1 MNKNDIV
8 YGNNNRRWKLV
19 LDNGDGMWLAH
30 VWTPEAAHIAGISPP
45 LHLVNEK
52 HMSLTERDDLLE

>member
-1 MNKNDIV
+1 
-8 YGNNNRRWKLV
+8 
-19 LDNGDGMWLAH
+19 MWLAH
-30 VWTPEAAHIAGISPP
+30 VWTPEAAHIRGISPP